1 MFGFSPATIAAC
13 TVAALAI
20 TTAIMPT
27 GLKAQAGSK
36 DETRLTQVAEAPV
49 SERAMRK
56 RGIGATADGCMTM
69 TERKLRADGGYD
81 VNQFRVCE

>member
-1 MFGFSPATIAAC
+1 MFGLSPVTIAAC

-27 GLKAQAGSK
+27 GLKAQLGK
-36 DETRLTQVAEAPV
+36 DETRLASTESPRVAT
-49 SERAMRK
+49 
-56 RGIGATADGCMTM
+56 RGPGLVDGCLVM

-81 VNQFRVCE
+81 VNKFRVCE